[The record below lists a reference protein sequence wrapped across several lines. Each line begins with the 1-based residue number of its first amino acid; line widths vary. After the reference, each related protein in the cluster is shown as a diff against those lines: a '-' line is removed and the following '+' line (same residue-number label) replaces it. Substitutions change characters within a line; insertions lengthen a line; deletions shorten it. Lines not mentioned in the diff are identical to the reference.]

1 MRPVVNIFDRFVEKA
16 NLIHNNKYTYPEGQF
31 IKSTKHKADII
42 CPEHGNFRQPF
53 EKHVRRAQG
62 CPKCKFKLISS
73 RLRNVYKT
81 YKRDVSKTYNYQ
93 VKTPE
98 EIIELIKSKN

>member
-62 CPKCKFKLISS
+62 CPRCKFRSISS
-73 RLRNVYKT
+73 RLRDFYKINKRDINKLYSYKT
-81 YKRDVSKTYNYQ
+81 
-93 VKTPE
+93 KTPD
-98 EIIELIKSKN
+98 